1 MNLNDLKRSAVKVAF
16 AKNKKKTFAKE
27 LVNLIVLK
35 GLKK

>member
-1 MNLNDLKRSAVKVAF
+1 MNSKDIKRAIVKVAF
-16 AKNKKKTFAKE
+16 ASNKKKTLAKE